1 MEAALAGDLRIVQA
15 LLVKGADLHAR
26 LTETN
31 ESAVTL
37 AARRGLAE
45 IARLVSQID

>member
-1 MEAALAGDLRIVQA
+1 MTTLQ
-15 LLVKGADLHAR
+15 AR

-37 AARRGLAE
+37 AARRGHVE
-45 IARLVSQID
+45 IARLLSQID